1 MIISGCFQMVL
12 GFLGLWRNAVRFL
25 SPLCVVPYVTFTGL
39 GLYHLG
45 FPMV

>member
-1 MIISGCFQMVL
+1 MVL